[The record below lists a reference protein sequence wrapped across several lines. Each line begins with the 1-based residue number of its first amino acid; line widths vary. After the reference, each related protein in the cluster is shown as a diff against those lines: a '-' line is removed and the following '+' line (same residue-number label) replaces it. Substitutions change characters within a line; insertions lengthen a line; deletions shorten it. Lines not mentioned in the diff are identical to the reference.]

1 MPIEFRCPVCRKLLR
16 VPEVAAGRQA
26 QCPVCAHLITIPS
39 AFPQPERSEMPE
51 GASGGPSWGI
61 EGTPEGGSG
70 AGFSGPV
77 PPGGGEGT
85 GWAPSESGLGAPVQA
100 GYPSDFARSRD
111 WLYAQTRVSGP
122 ATWLIVLSILGI
134 VALVLNLLL
143 LIAGISLVGMVMQDQ
158 PGGPRDDEVSDFLFR
173 GVFNLI
179 TNLLSLAVQIFILVA
194 ALKMKELRNY
204 GLAMTAAILCL
215 VPCTSPCCCLI
226 GIPIGIWMLT
236 VLNDPRVKNA
246 FR

>member
-16 VPEVAAGRQA
+16 VPEDTAGRQA
-26 QCPVCAHLITIPS
+26 QCPVCAHVITIPS
-39 AFPQPERSEMPE
+39 PVPQPEKSEIPE
-51 GASGGPSWGI
+51 GALGGPSWGP

-122 ATWLIVLSILGI
+122 AICLIVLSILSI
-134 VALVLNLLL
+134 VVLVLYLFLW
-143 LIAGISLVGMVMQDQ
+143 IAGISLLGTVVHDQ
-158 PGGPRDDEVSDFLFR
+158 PGGPPDDEVLGFLFQ
-173 GVFNLI
+173 GAFNLI
-179 TNLLSLAVQIFILVA
+179 ATILSLAVQIFILLA

-204 GLAMTAAILCL
+204 GWAMTAAILCL